1 MRKAL
6 FTSALAISLAV
17 SALTAPNAQAVELPP
32 VPDYL
37 KIKIK
42 QSAEHPPAPGEN
54 SNIDDEKAKEW
65 VKQVKEL
72 FQKASLKEAKDLR
85 DQLLKVDPSAYLH
98 WAFPDLA
105 KVIDEKEMES
115 LDAEAEARTKAES
128 PTEKDLKESP
138 EAKPEGDN
146 KQQDP
151 AKPEGDNKQQDPGKP
166 ETDNKQDSPAKPETD
181 NKQEDPAKPEGDNK
195 QDSPAK
201 PEADNKQA
209 NPVKPEA
216 DNKQDNPAK
225 PKADKKQENTEPTED
240 GGLSSDSAFGIVDVI
255 LSALGTIGIV
265 FGIGTVINNFL
276 KSNGLPHF

>member
-37 KIKIK
+37 KLKIK

-54 SNIDDEKAKEW
+54 SNIDDKEAKEW

-138 EAKPEGDN
+138 EATPETNN
-146 KQQDP
+146 KQES
-151 AKPEGDNKQQDPGKP
+151 PEATPETNNKQESPEATPETNNKQANPVKP
-166 ETDNKQDSPAKPETD
+166 ET
-181 NKQEDPAKPEGDNK
+181 
-195 QDSPAK
+195 
-201 PEADNKQA
+201 DNKQA
-209 NPVKPEA
+209 NPVKPET
-216 DNKQDNPAK
+216 DNKQANPVKPETDN
-225 PKADKKQENTEPTED
+225 KQKSPESDAD
-240 GGLSSDSAFGIVDVI
+240 GGFSSDSAFGIVDVI
-255 LSALGTIGIV
+255 LSAFGTIGIV

>member
-6 FTSALAISLAV
+6 FTSALAFSLAV
-17 SALTAPNAQAVELPP
+17 SPLTAPAAQAAPLPP

-37 KIKIK
+37 KLKIK
-42 QSAEHPPAPGEN
+42 QSAEHPPTPGEN
-54 SNIDDEKAKEW
+54 SNIDDKEAKEW

-72 FQKASLKEAKDLR
+72 FQKASPKETKDLR
-85 DQLLKVDPSAYLH
+85 DQLLKVDPGSYLH

-105 KVIDEKEMES
+105 KVIDEKEMEL

-138 EAKPEGDN
+138 EATPETNNKQANPVKPETNN
-146 KQQDP
+146 KQANP
-151 AKPEGDNKQQDPGKP
+151 VKP
-166 ETDNKQDSPAKPETD
+166 ETDNKQA
-181 NKQEDPAKPEGDNK
+181 NPAKPEGDNK
-195 QDSPAK
+195 QDNPAK
-201 PEADNKQA
+201 PEADR
-209 NPVKPEA
+209 
-216 DNKQDNPAK
+216 
-225 PKADKKQENTEPTED
+225 KQENTESTED
-240 GGLSSDSAFGIVDVI
+240 GGLSSDSTFGIVDVV

>member
-17 SALTAPNAQAVELPP
+17 SALTAPNAQAVELPE

-37 KIKIK
+37 KLKIE

-54 SNIDDEKAKEW
+54 SNIDDKEAKKW

-85 DQLLKVDPSAYLH
+85 DQLLKVDPGSYLH

-138 EAKPEGDN
+138 EATPETNN
-146 KQQDP
+146 KQ
-151 AKPEGDNKQQDPGKP
+151 AN
-166 ETDNKQDSPAKPETD
+166 PAKPETN
-181 NKQEDPAKPEGDNK
+181 NKQKSPESD
-195 QDSPAK
+195 A
-201 PEADNKQA
+201 
-209 NPVKPEA
+209 
-216 DNKQDNPAK
+216 
-225 PKADKKQENTEPTED
+225 D

-276 KSNGLPHF
+276 KDNGLPHF

>member
-37 KIKIK
+37 KLKIK

-54 SNIDDEKAKEW
+54 SNINDKEAEEW
-65 VKQVKEL
+65 AKQVKEL
-72 FQKASLKEAKDLR
+72 FQKASPKEYTDLR
-85 DQLLKVDPSAYLH
+85 KQLLKVDPGSYLH
-98 WAFPDLA
+98 TVFPDLA
-105 KVIDEKEMES
+105 KVLDKKDWEL
-115 LDAEAEARTKAES
+115 LDAEREAETEAES
-128 PTEKDLKESP
+128 PTEKEQQDPPAAPEVDKKQEAPAAP
-138 EAKPEGDN
+138 EADK

-151 AKPEGDNKQQDPGKP
+151 AKPEGDNKQ
-166 ETDNKQDSPAKPETD
+166 DN
-181 NKQEDPAKPEGDNK
+181 PAKPEG
-195 QDSPAK
+195 
-201 PEADNKQA
+201 
-209 NPVKPEA
+209 
-216 DNKQDNPAK
+216 
-225 PKADKKQENTEPTED
+225 DKKQENTESDAD

-255 LSALGTIGIV
+255 LSALGTIGVV